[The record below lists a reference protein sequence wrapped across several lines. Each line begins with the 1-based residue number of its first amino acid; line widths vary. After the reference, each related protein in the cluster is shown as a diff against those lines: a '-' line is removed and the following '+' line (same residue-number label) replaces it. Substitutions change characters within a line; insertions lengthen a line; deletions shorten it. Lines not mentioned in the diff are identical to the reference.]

1 MGGTFPLLS
10 RCYRTLL
17 WLYPANLR
25 RTYGRDMAECFER
38 ALDLE
43 WKRRG
48 HRGVFRAGLHAASEV
63 FTVAIPGHLTN
74 EWLITGGLSLV
85 INCGI
90 LAVLVGIMISPPPY
104 FHR

>member
-1 MGGTFPLLS
+1 MGVTFSWLS

-17 WLYPANLR
+17 WLYPAELR
-25 RTYGRDMAECFER
+25 RAYGRDMADCFER

-48 HRGVFRAGLHAASEV
+48 RWGVARAGLHAASEV
-63 FTVAIPGHLTN
+63 FTVAIPRHLTN

-90 LAVLVGIMISPPPY
+90 LALLVGIMTSPPGY

>member
-1 MGGTFPLLS
+1 MAVIFLYLS

-17 WLYPANLR
+17 WLYPAELR
-25 RTYGRDMAECFER
+25 RSYGSDMANAFER
-38 ALDLE
+38 SLDVE

-48 HRGVFRAGLHAASEV
+48 RWGVFRAGMRAASEV

-74 EWLITGGLSLV
+74 EWVITGGLSLV
-85 INCGI
+85 INSAI
-90 LAVLVGIMISPPPY
+90 LAVLVGIMTNPPAY

>member
-1 MGGTFPLLS
+1 MSVTFSRLS

-17 WLYPANLR
+17 WLYPADLR
-25 RTYGRDMAECFER
+25 RAYGRDMADCFER

-48 HRGVFRAGLHAASEV
+48 RWGVARAGLHAASEV
-63 FTVAIPGHLTN
+63 LTVAIPGHLAN

-85 INCGI
+85 INSGI
-90 LAVLVGIMISPPPY
+90 LALLVGIMTNPPAY
-104 FHR
+104 FHH

>member
-1 MGGTFPLLS
+1 MGVTFSWLS

-17 WLYPANLR
+17 WIYPAELR
-25 RTYGRDMAECFER
+25 RAYGRDMADCFER

-48 HRGVFRAGLHAASEV
+48 HWGVFRAGLHAASEV
-63 FTVAIPGHLTN
+63 FTVAIPGHLMN

-90 LAVLVGIMISPPPY
+90 LAVLVGIMTSPSAY
-104 FHR
+104 HR

>member
-1 MGGTFPLLS
+1 MS
-10 RCYRTLL
+10 RCYRILL
-17 WLYPANLR
+17 WLYPAELR
-25 RTYGRDMAECFER
+25 RAYGRDMADCFER

-48 HRGVFRAGLHAASEV
+48 RWGVARAGLRAASEV

-74 EWLITGGLSLV
+74 EWVITGGLTLV

-90 LAVLVGIMISPPPY
+90 LAVLVGIMTSPSTY
-104 FHR
+104 HR